1 MVHLE
6 TVKMVNFTPC
16 IFTTKQIRIK
26 IQDAK
31 AYTAEF
37 LERSKVTD
45 AECPEPRGAQKRAVT
60 VTAKGPSYRPGSE
73 ELALLA
79 AQRGANEAS
88 EGEGGPPRGLN
99 PTGLKQTWHKAF
111 HPGPPSAQPSTAPGI
126 SPPPQP
132 AVGTSPGDP
141 TTHTPPPVGW
151 AAGT

>member
-1 MVHLE
+1 M
-6 TVKMVNFTPC
+6 VKMVNFTPC
-16 IFTTKQIRIK
+16 IFTTKQIKIK

-88 EGEGGPPRGLN
+88 EGGGVPRGD
-99 PTGLKQTWHKAF
+99 
-111 HPGPPSAQPSTAPGI
+111 S
-126 SPPPQP
+126 
-132 AVGTSPGDP
+132 
-141 TTHTPPPVGW
+141 TPP
-151 AAGT
+151 A